1 MAWVSRS
8 GLWLKG
14 SFRLQ
19 SVERWIVSDDR
30 FIFTLV
36 SFAMVLLVF
45 VNQVTVSSVVVGV
58 FSSVVFVV
66 LNVVFLANALFRD
79 EVSFVRLMLGG
90 VVFLLLL
97 GVSGWVVLV
106 VYDLDAVRSAI
117 VLLAVGVVSSALNRV
132 GRES

>member
-1 MAWVSRS
+1 
-8 GLWLKG
+8 
-14 SFRLQ
+14 
-19 SVERWIVSDDR
+19 
-30 FIFTLV
+30 
-36 SFAMVLLVF
+36 MVLLVF

-132 GRES
+132 GRKS